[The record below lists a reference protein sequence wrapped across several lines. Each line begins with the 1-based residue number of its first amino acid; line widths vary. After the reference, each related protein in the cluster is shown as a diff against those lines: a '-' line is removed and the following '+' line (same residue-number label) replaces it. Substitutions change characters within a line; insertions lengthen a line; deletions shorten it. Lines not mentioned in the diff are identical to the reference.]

1 VKYSQY
7 CSEFIESLLCN
18 LLQRLWS
25 IRSYAIGMSH
35 AYSGSL
41 IVASHHVG
49 SISVLGSAY
58 GLCVRQI
65 VNEACYQSAS
75 MCPCQLSFHHCSTFI
90 INHTEYKQW
99 TLQGPQFHTSV
110 TVSNVDTSTPTQT

>member
-1 VKYSQY
+1 
-7 CSEFIESLLCN
+7 
-18 LLQRLWS
+18 
-25 IRSYAIGMSH
+25 MSH
-35 AYSGSL
+35 AYPRSL

-58 GLCVRQI
+58 GLCVRQS

-75 MCPCQLSFHHCSTFI
+75 MCPCQLSFHHYSTF

-99 TLQGPQFHTSV
+99 TLHGPQIHTNAS
-110 TVSNVDTSTPTQT
+110 VSNVDTSTPTQT